1 MIREPMSEGLR
12 RPRPVQGHRPPVAG
26 NIFRTGLTLAIA
38 FAILAAGAGYWQV
51 VEAQRLSTAGDNP
64 GVIAATRRTPRGS
77 IWTAA
82 AAGWP

>member
-1 MIREPMSEGLR
+1 M
-12 RPRPVQGHRPPVAG
+12 QGHRPPVAG

-38 FAILAAGAGYWQV
+38 FAVPAAGAGYWQV

-77 IWTAA
+77 IMDRSGRWLAVTSSRRER
-82 AAGWP
+82 